1 MFKKKLKNQYKSSFP
16 LGARGHIMENIKK
29 VILNAI
35 PEAVIEDKKILTV
48 TVEPNKL
55 HLLAKILRDNAAFD
69 FLVKLIGMD
78 WGEKLGVIYMLSCST
93 DLSKEIVLKTGTS
106 DRENPLLYSI
116 TDLFETA
123 HFNEREV
130 YALLGIRFINNPD
143 MRKFFLNA
151 DWNGFP
157 LRKDYD
163 ANPELNPLSIE
174 SKEIVDI
181 APRIMETP
189 GGLVEENVNIFEADD
204 YIINIGP
211 QHPSTHGVMHFRTA
225 LDGEIV
231 KKIDVHSGYIHRGIE
246 KLSENLTY
254 PQILHFTDR
263 LDYLSANINR
273 HALCMCVEKA
283 AEIEVPERA
292 QYIRTI
298 MDELNRIDS
307 HLLAWACQTND
318 LGATT
323 AFIYGMRE
331 REIILHIFEKT
342 CGGRLIINQN
352 VIGGVMF
359 DIYAD
364 FQKDVKS
371 FIPYMREKLVEY
383 DRFFTH
389 NVIALGRMIGVG
401 VLSKEDAI
409 SYAVT
414 GPAGRG
420 SGWSCDIRKH
430 QPYSLYSKV
439 DFKEIIRTEGDS
451 YARYLNRLDEIEES
465 LYIIE
470 QLIDNIPEGDVLT
483 KTKAIIKLPEGE
495 YFQRIEAC
503 RGEFGVYIES
513 RGEKTPYRMKFR
525 SPSMALVSAMPLICM
540 NEKISDFIG
549 IGGSMDY
556 VIPDIDR

>member
-1 MFKKKLKNQYKSSFP
+1 
-16 LGARGHIMENIKK
+16 MENIKK
-29 VILNAI
+29 VILNTV

-55 HLLAKILRDNAAFD
+55 HQLAKALRNNAALPFD
-69 FLVKLIGMD
+69 MLVKLIGMD
-78 WGEKLGVIYMLSCST
+78 WGEKLGVIYLLASST
-93 DLSKEIVLKTGTS
+93 DLSKEIVLKTGTA
-106 DRENPLLYSI
+106 DRENPLLYTV

-143 MRKFFLNA
+143 MRKFFLNS
-151 DWNGFP
+151 DWVGYP

-163 ANPELNPLSIE
+163 ANPELNKLTLE

-181 APRIMETP
+181 APRIMEVD
-189 GGLVEENVNIFEADD
+189 GKLVEETVNIFAEDD

-211 QHPSTHGVMHFRTA
+211 QHPSTHGVMHFRTS

-231 KKIDVHSGYIHRGIE
+231 RKIDVHSGYIHRGIE

-383 DRFFTH
+383 DRFFSH
-389 NVIALGRMIGVG
+389 NVIALGRMVGIGVM
-401 VLSKEDAI
+401 SKEDAI

-430 QPYSLYSKV
+430 QPYSMYSKV
-439 DFKEIIRTEGDS
+439 DFKEVIRTEGDS
-451 YARYLNRLDEIEES
+451 YARYMNRLDEIEES
-465 LYIIE
+465 LHIIE
-470 QLIDNIPEGDVLT
+470 QLIDNIPEGEVLA

-513 RGEKTPYRMKFR
+513 RGDKTPYRMKFR
-525 SPSMALVSAMPLICM
+525 SPSMALVSAMPLICK

>member
-1 MFKKKLKNQYKSSFP
+1 
-16 LGARGHIMENIKK
+16 MEKIKQIIK
-29 VILNAI
+29 DTIK
-35 PEAVIEDKKILTV
+35 EAVFDDKEKLTI
-48 TVEPNKL
+48 TVEPNNL
-55 HLLAKILRDNAAFD
+55 HPLLKTLHDNKELPFD
-69 FLVKLIGMD
+69 YLVYLIGMD
-78 WGEKLGVIYMLSCST
+78 WGEKLGVIYLLSSSK
-93 DLSKEIVLKTGTS
+93 DPSKELIVKTGTS

-116 TDLFETA
+116 TDLYETA

-130 YALLGIRFINNPD
+130 FAMYGIRFINNPD
-143 MRKFFLNA
+143 MRRFLLND
-151 DWNGFP
+151 DWVGFP
-157 LRKDYD
+157 MRKDYD
-163 ANPELNPLSIE
+163 ANPELNPVSIISRE
-174 SKEIVDI
+174 MVDT
-181 APRIMETP
+181 APRIMETAD
-189 GGLVEENVNIFEADD
+189 GLKEEIVNIFEPDD

-246 KLSENLTY
+246 KLCEGMTY
-254 PQILHFTDR
+254 PQTLHFTDR

-283 AEIEVPERA
+283 GGIEVPERA

-298 MDELNRIDS
+298 MDELNRISS
-307 HLLAWACQTND
+307 HLLAWSAQTND

-331 REIILHIFEKT
+331 REHILDIFDKT

-359 DIYAD
+359 DIYND
-364 FQKDVKS
+364 FQKDVKA
-371 FIPYMREKLVEY
+371 FIPYMREKLKEY
-383 DRFFTH
+383 DRFFSH
-389 NVIALGRMIGVG
+389 NVIALGRMVGIGK
-401 VLSKEDAI
+401 LQTADAV

-414 GPAGRG
+414 GPAGRA
-420 SGWSCDIRKH
+420 SGWSCDVRKY
-430 QPYSLYSKV
+430 QPYALYDKV
-439 DFKEIIRTEGDS
+439 DFKEIIRNEGDS
-451 YARYLNRLDEIEES
+451 YARYMNRLDEIEES
-465 LYIIE
+465 LKIIE
-470 QLIDNIPEGDVLT
+470 QLIDNIPEGDHCA

-495 YFQRIEAC
+495 YFQGVEA
-503 RGEFGVYIES
+503 GKGLFGVYIES
-513 RGEKTPYRMKFR
+513 RGDKTPYRMKFR
-525 SPSMALVSAMPLICM
+525 SPSMALVSVMPLICK

>member
-1 MFKKKLKNQYKSSFP
+1 
-16 LGARGHIMENIKK
+16 MENIKK
-29 VILNAI
+29 LILNTVS
-35 PEAVIEDKKILTV
+35 EAVIEDNQILTV
-48 TVEPNKL
+48 TVEPNEL
-55 HLLAKILRDNAAFD
+55 HLLAKTLRDNKDLSFD
-69 FLVKLIGMD
+69 FLVKLIGAD
-78 WGEKLGVIYMLSCST
+78 WGEKLGVTYLLCSST
-93 DLSKEIVLKTGTS
+93 DLSKEIVLKTATAE
-106 DRENPLLYSI
+106 RENPLLYSI

-143 MRKFFLNA
+143 MRKFFLNS
-151 DWNGFP
+151 DWVGYP

-163 ANPELNPLSIE
+163 ANPELNPVSLV
-174 SKEIVDI
+174 SKEMIDV
-181 APRIMETP
+181 APRIVETKN
-189 GGLVEENVNIFEADD
+189 GLKEELVEVFDKDD
-204 YIINIGP
+204 YVINIGP

-246 KLSENLTY
+246 KLSESLTY

-283 AEIEVPERA
+283 AAIEVPERA

-359 DIYAD
+359 DIYD
-364 FQKDVKS
+364 EFQKDVKS

-383 DRFFTH
+383 DKFFSH
-389 NVIALGRMIGVG
+389 NVIALGRMINIGN
-401 VLSKEDAI
+401 LTKEDAI

-430 QPYSLYSKV
+430 QPYALYDKV
-439 DFKEIIRTEGDS
+439 DFKEIIRHENDS
-451 YARYLNRLDEIEES
+451 YARYMNRLDEIEES
-465 LYIIE
+465 LKIIE
-470 QLIDNIPEGDVLT
+470 QLIDNIPAGEICA

-495 YFQRIEAC
+495 YFQRVEAC

-513 RGEKTPYRMKFR
+513 RGDKTPYRIKFR
-525 SPSMALVSAMPLICM
+525 SPSMALVSAMPLICKG
-540 NEKISDFIG
+540 EKISDFIG

>member
-1 MFKKKLKNQYKSSFP
+1 MEKIKQIIKDTIKDAVFDDKEKLTITVAPKDLHP
-16 LGARGHIMENIKK
+16 LLK
-29 VILNAI
+29 
-35 PEAVIEDKKILTV
+35 T
-48 TVEPNKL
+48 
-55 HLLAKILRDNAAFD
+55 LRRNEELPFD
-69 FLVKLIGMD
+69 YLVYLIGMD
-78 WGEKLGVIYMLSCST
+78 WGEKLGVIYLLSSSK
-93 DLSKEIVLKTGTS
+93 DPSKELIVKTGTS

-116 TDLFETA
+116 TDLYETA

-130 YALLGIRFINNPD
+130 FAMYGIRFINNPD
-143 MRKFFLNA
+143 MRRFLLND
-151 DWNGFP
+151 DWVGFP
-157 LRKDYD
+157 MRKDYD
-163 ANPELNPLSIE
+163 ANPELNPVSIISRE
-174 SKEIVDI
+174 MIDT
-181 APRIMETP
+181 APRIMETAD
-189 GGLVEENVNIFEADD
+189 GLKEEIVNIFEQDD

-246 KLSENLTY
+246 KLCEGMTY
-254 PQILHFTDR
+254 PQTLHFTDR

-283 AEIEVPERA
+283 GGIEVPERA

-298 MDELNRIDS
+298 MDELNRISS
-307 HLLAWACQTND
+307 HLLAWSAQTND

-331 REIILHIFEKT
+331 REHILDIFDKT

-359 DIYAD
+359 DIYND
-364 FQKDVKS
+364 FQKDVKA
-371 FIPYMREKLVEY
+371 FIPYMREKLKEY
-383 DRFFTH
+383 DRFFSH
-389 NVIALGRMIGVG
+389 NVIALGRMVGIGK
-401 VLSKEDAI
+401 LQTADAV

-414 GPAGRG
+414 GPAGRA
-420 SGWSCDIRKH
+420 SSWSCDVRKY
-430 QPYSLYSKV
+430 QPYALYDKV
-439 DFKEIIRTEGDS
+439 DFKEIIRSEGDS
-451 YARYLNRLDEIEES
+451 YARYMNRLDEIEES
-465 LYIIE
+465 LKIIE
-470 QLIDNIPEGDVLT
+470 QLIDNIPEGDHCA

-495 YFQRIEAC
+495 YFQGVEA
-503 RGEFGVYIES
+503 GKGLFGVYIES
-513 RGEKTPYRMKFR
+513 RGDKTPYRMKFR
-525 SPSMALVSAMPLICM
+525 SPSMALVSVMPLICK

>member
-1 MFKKKLKNQYKSSFP
+1 
-16 LGARGHIMENIKK
+16 MENIKK
-29 VILNAI
+29 VILNTV

-55 HLLAKILRDNAAFD
+55 HQLAKALRDNTALPFD
-69 FLVKLIGMD
+69 MLVKLIGMD
-78 WGEKLGVIYMLSCST
+78 WGEKLGVIYLLASST
-93 DLSKEIVLKTGTS
+93 DLSKEIVLKTGTA
-106 DRENPLLYSI
+106 DRENPLLYTV

-143 MRKFFLNA
+143 MRKFFLNS
-151 DWNGFP
+151 DWVGYP

-163 ANPELNPLSIE
+163 ANPELNELSLE
-174 SKEIVDI
+174 SKDIIDI
-181 APRIMETP
+181 APRIMEVD
-189 GGLVEENVNIFEADD
+189 GKLVEETVNIFAEDD

-211 QHPSTHGVMHFRTA
+211 QHPSTHGVMHFRTS

-231 KKIDVHSGYIHRGIE
+231 RKIDVHSGYIHRGIE

-383 DRFFTH
+383 DRFFSH
-389 NVIALGRMIGVG
+389 NVIALGRMVGIGVM
-401 VLSKEDAI
+401 SKEDAI

-430 QPYSLYSKV
+430 QPYSMYSKV
-439 DFKEIIRTEGDS
+439 DFKEVIRTEGDS
-451 YARYLNRLDEIEES
+451 YARYMNRLDEIEES
-465 LYIIE
+465 LHIIE
-470 QLIDNIPEGDVLT
+470 QLIDNIPEGEVLA

-513 RGEKTPYRMKFR
+513 RGDKTPYRMKFR
-525 SPSMALVSAMPLICM
+525 SPSMALVSAMPLICK

>member
-1 MFKKKLKNQYKSSFP
+1 
-16 LGARGHIMENIKK
+16 MEKIKTL
-29 VILNAI
+29 ILSTVKD
-35 PEAVIEDKKILTV
+35 AVIEEKQKLTV
-48 TVEPNKL
+48 TVEPNSL
-55 HLLAKILRDNAAFD
+55 HLLVKTLFQNAELPFD

-78 WGEKLGVIYMLSCST
+78 WGEKLGVIYLLSSSQ
-93 DLSKEIVLKTGTS
+93 DLSKEIVIKTGTS

-116 TDLFETA
+116 TDLYETA
-123 HFNEREV
+123 QFNEREV
-130 YALLGIRFINNPD
+130 YGMLGIRFINNPD
-143 MRKFFLNA
+143 MRRFFLNS
-151 DWNGFP
+151 DWVGFP

-163 ANPELNPLSIE
+163 ANPELNPVSLE
-174 SKEIVDI
+174 SKEIVDT
-181 APRIMETP
+181 APCIMEVD
-189 GGLVEENVNIFEADD
+189 GKLVEKTVNIFEEDD

-246 KLSENLTY
+246 KLSESLTY

-273 HALCMCVEKA
+273 HGLCLCVENA
-283 AEIEVPERA
+283 AQIEIPDRA

-298 MDELNRIDS
+298 MDELTRIDS
-307 HLLAWACQTND
+307 HLLAWAAMTND
-318 LGATT
+318 LGAIT

-331 REIILHIFEKT
+331 REVILDIFDKT

-359 DIYAD
+359 DIYTD
-364 FQKDVKS
+364 FQKDVKA
-371 FIPYMREKLVEY
+371 FIPYMREKLKEY
-383 DRFFTH
+383 DRFFSH
-389 NVIALGRMIGVG
+389 NVIALGRMIGIG
-401 VLSKEDAI
+401 NMTKEEAI
-409 SYAVT
+409 TYAVT
-414 GPAGRG
+414 GPAGRA

-430 QPYSLYSKV
+430 HPYSLYNKV

-465 LYIIE
+465 LHIIE
-470 QLIDNIPEGDVLT
+470 QLIDNIPEGDICT

-495 YFQRIEAC
+495 YYQRVEAAK
-503 RGEFGVYIES
+503 GEFGIFIDS
-513 RGEKTPYRMKFR
+513 RGDKTPYRLKFR
-525 SPSMALVSAMPLICM
+525 SPSMALVSAMPLICAG
-540 NEKISDFIG
+540 EKISDFIG

>member
-1 MFKKKLKNQYKSSFP
+1 
-16 LGARGHIMENIKK
+16 MEKIKEL
-29 VILNAI
+29 ILSTVSD
-35 PEAVIEDKKILTV
+35 AVIEQKQKLTV

-55 HLLAKILRDNAAFD
+55 HLLAQTLRDNAAIPFD
-69 FLVKLIGMD
+69 LLVFLIGVD
-78 WGEKLGVIYMLSCST
+78 RGEQLGVNYLLSSSN
-93 DLSKEIVLKTGTS
+93 DLSKEIVLKTSTD

-116 TDLFETA
+116 SDLYETA
-123 HFNEREV
+123 QYNEREV
-130 YALLGIRFINNPD
+130 FALLGIRFINNPD
-143 MRKFFLNA
+143 MRKFFLNS
-151 DWNGFP
+151 DWVGYP

-163 ANPELNPLSIE
+163 ANPELNPVSIE
-174 SKEIVDI
+174 SKEIIDI
-181 APRIMETP
+181 APRITETP
-189 GGLVEENVNIFEADD
+189 EGLVEDTVNIFEDDD

-211 QHPSTHGVMHFRTA
+211 QHPSTHGVMHFRTS

-246 KLSENLTY
+246 KLSESLTY

-273 HALCMCVEKA
+273 HGLCMCVEKA
-283 AEIEVPERA
+283 IGLEVPERA

-307 HLLAWACQTND
+307 HLLAWACQCND
-318 LGATT
+318 LGAIT

-331 REIILHIFEKT
+331 REIILDIFEKT

-364 FQKDVKS
+364 FQKDVKA

-383 DRFFTH
+383 DHFFSH
-389 NVIALGRMIGVG
+389 NVIALGRMVTIG
-401 VLSKEDAI
+401 VLSREAAI
-409 SYAVT
+409 NYAVT
-414 GPAGRG
+414 GPSGRG
-420 SGWSCDIRKH
+420 SNWSCDIRKH
-430 QPYSLYSKV
+430 IPYALYDKV
-439 DFKEIIRTEGDS
+439 EFKEVIRTEGDS
-451 YARYLNRLDEIEES
+451 YARYMNRLDEIEES
-465 LYIIE
+465 LHIIE
-470 QLIDNIPEGDVLT
+470 QLIDNIPTGD
-483 KTKAIIKLPEGE
+483 IINKPKPIIRIPEGE
-495 YFQRIEAC
+495 YYQRVEAC
-503 RGEFGVYIES
+503 RGEFGVFIES
-513 RGEKTPYRMKFR
+513 RGDKTPYRLKFR
-525 SPSMALVSAMPLICM
+525 SPSMALVSAMPLICK

>member
-1 MFKKKLKNQYKSSFP
+1 
-16 LGARGHIMENIKK
+16 MENIKK
-29 VILNAI
+29 VILDLI
-35 PEAVIEDKKILTV
+35 PEAVFEDKKILTI

-55 HLLAKILRDNAAFD
+55 HLLAKTLRDNAAFD

-78 WGEKLGVIYMLSCST
+78 WGEKLGVIYLLSSSS
-93 DLSKEIVLKTGTS
+93 DLSKEIVLKTGTL

-163 ANPELNPLSIE
+163 ANPELNPLSLE
-174 SKEIVDI
+174 SKEMVDI

-189 GGLVEENVNIFEADD
+189 DGLVEETVNIFNDDD

-292 QYIRTI
+292 QYIRVI

-331 REIILHIFEKT
+331 REIILQIFEKT

-359 DIYAD
+359 DIYD
-364 FQKDVKS
+364 EFQKDVKS

-383 DRFFTH
+383 DRFFSH
-389 NVIALGRMIGVG
+389 NVIALGRMVGIGI
-401 VLSKEDAI
+401 LSKEDAI

-420 SGWSCDIRKH
+420 SCWSCDIRKH
-430 QPYSLYSKV
+430 QPYSLYNQV
-439 DFKEIIRTEGDS
+439 EFKEIIRTEGDS

-465 LYIIE
+465 LHIIE
-470 QLIDNIPEGDVLT
+470 QLIDNIPEGAILIKPKV
-483 KTKAIIKLPEGE
+483 IIKLPVGE

-525 SPSMALVSAMPLICM
+525 SPSMALVSVMPLICK

>member
-1 MFKKKLKNQYKSSFP
+1 
-16 LGARGHIMENIKK
+16 MENIKK
-29 VILNAI
+29 LILSVVS
-35 PEAVIEDKKILTV
+35 EAVIEDNKILTV
-48 TVEPNKL
+48 TVEPKKL
-55 HLLAKILRDNAAFD
+55 HLLAKTLRDNAALPFD

-78 WGEKLGVIYMLSCST
+78 WGEKLGVIYLLSSSK
-93 DLSKEIVLKTGTS
+93 DLSKEIVLKTGTT
-106 DRENPLLYSI
+106 DKENPLLYSV

-130 YALLGIRFINNPD
+130 YALIGIRFINNPD
-143 MRKFFLNA
+143 MRRFLLND
-151 DWNGFP
+151 DWVGFP

-163 ANPELNPLSIE
+163 TNPELNAFSTE

-189 GGLVEENVNIFEADD
+189 EGLVEDTVNIFEKDD

-231 KKIDVHSGYIHRGIE
+231 KKIDIHSGYIHRGIE
-246 KLSENLTY
+246 KLCESLTY

-273 HALCMCVEKA
+273 HGLCMCVEKA
-283 AEIEVPERA
+283 AQIEVPERA

-307 HLLAWACQTND
+307 HLLAWACQCND
-318 LGATT
+318 LGAIT

-331 REIILHIFEKT
+331 REIILDIFEKT

-364 FQKDVKS
+364 FQKDVKA

-383 DRFFTH
+383 DRFFSH
-389 NVIALGRMIGVG
+389 NVIALGRMVKIGV
-401 VLSKEDAI
+401 LTNEDAI
-409 SYAVT
+409 NYAVT
-414 GPAGRG
+414 GPSGRG
-420 SGWSCDIRKH
+420 SGWSCDLRKH
-430 QPYSLYSKV
+430 QPYAMYDKV

-465 LYIIE
+465 LHIIE
-470 QLIDNIPEGDVLT
+470 QLIDNIPEGDIIA

-495 YFQRIEAC
+495 YFQRVEAC
-503 RGEFGVYIES
+503 RGEFGVFIES
-513 RGEKTPYRMKFR
+513 HGEKNPYRLKFR
-525 SPSMALVSAMPLICM
+525 SPSMALVSVMPLICK

>member
-1 MFKKKLKNQYKSSFP
+1 
-16 LGARGHIMENIKK
+16 MENIKK
-29 VILNAI
+29 VILNTV

-55 HLLAKILRDNAAFD
+55 HQLAKALRDNAALPFD
-69 FLVKLIGMD
+69 MLVKLIGMD
-78 WGEKLGVIYMLSCST
+78 WGEKLGVIYLLSSST
-93 DLSKEIVLKTGTS
+93 DLSKEIVLKTGTA
-106 DRENPLLYSI
+106 DRENPLLYTV

-143 MRKFFLNA
+143 MRKFFLNS
-151 DWNGFP
+151 DWVGYP

-163 ANPELNPLSIE
+163 ANPELNKLTLE

-181 APRIMETP
+181 APRIMEVD
-189 GGLVEENVNIFEADD
+189 GKLVEETVNIFAEDD

-383 DRFFTH
+383 DRFFSH
-389 NVIALGRMIGVG
+389 NVIALGRMVGIGVM
-401 VLSKEDAI
+401 SKEDAI

-430 QPYSLYSKV
+430 QPYSMYNKV
-439 DFKEIIRTEGDS
+439 DFKEVIRTEGDS
-451 YARYLNRLDEIEES
+451 YARYMNRLDEIEES
-465 LYIIE
+465 LHIIE
-470 QLIDNIPEGDVLT
+470 QLIDNIPEGEVLA

-513 RGEKTPYRMKFR
+513 RGDKTPYRMKFR
-525 SPSMALVSAMPLICM
+525 SPSMALVSAMPLICK

>member
-1 MFKKKLKNQYKSSFP
+1 
-16 LGARGHIMENIKK
+16 MEKIKQIIK
-29 VILNAI
+29 VTIK
-35 PEAVIEDKKILTV
+35 EAVFDDKEKLTI
-48 TVEPNKL
+48 TVEPKDL
-55 HLLAKILRDNAAFD
+55 HPLLKTLRRNEELPFD
-69 FLVKLIGMD
+69 YLVYLIGMD
-78 WGEKLGVIYMLSCST
+78 WGEKLGVIYLLSSSK
-93 DLSKEIVLKTGTS
+93 DPSKELIVKTGTS

-116 TDLFETA
+116 TDLYETA

-130 YALLGIRFINNPD
+130 FAMYGIRFINNPD
-143 MRKFFLNA
+143 MRRFLLND
-151 DWNGFP
+151 DWVGFP
-157 LRKDYD
+157 MRKDYD
-163 ANPELNPLSIE
+163 ANPELNPVSIISRE
-174 SKEIVDI
+174 MIDT
-181 APRIMETP
+181 APRIMETTD
-189 GGLVEENVNIFEADD
+189 GLKEEIVNIFEPDD

-246 KLSENLTY
+246 KLCEGMTY
-254 PQILHFTDR
+254 PQTLHFTDR

-283 AEIEVPERA
+283 GGIEVPERA

-298 MDELNRIDS
+298 MDELNRISS
-307 HLLAWACQTND
+307 HLLAWSAQTND

-331 REIILHIFEKT
+331 REHILDIFDKT

-359 DIYAD
+359 DIYND
-364 FQKDVKS
+364 FQKDVKA
-371 FIPYMREKLVEY
+371 FIPYMREKLKEY
-383 DRFFTH
+383 DRFFSH
-389 NVIALGRMIGVG
+389 NVIALGRMVGIGK
-401 VLSKEDAI
+401 LQTADAV

-414 GPAGRG
+414 GPAGRA
-420 SGWSCDIRKH
+420 SSWSCDVRKY
-430 QPYSLYSKV
+430 QPYALYDKV
-439 DFKEIIRTEGDS
+439 DFKEIIRSEGDS
-451 YARYLNRLDEIEES
+451 YARYMNRLDEIEES
-465 LYIIE
+465 LKIIE
-470 QLIDNIPEGDVLT
+470 QLIDNIPEGDHCA

-495 YFQRIEAC
+495 YFQGVEA
-503 RGEFGVYIES
+503 GKGLFGVYIES
-513 RGEKTPYRMKFR
+513 RGDKTPYRMKFR
-525 SPSMALVSAMPLICM
+525 SPSMALVSVMPLICK

>member
-1 MFKKKLKNQYKSSFP
+1 
-16 LGARGHIMENIKK
+16 MEKIKK
-29 VILNAI
+29 IILNIFAD
-35 PEAVIEDKKILTV
+35 AVFEEKDKLTV
-48 TVEPNKL
+48 TIHPKEL
-55 HLLAKILRDNAAFD
+55 HELIKTLHNNEELPFD
-69 FLVKLIGMD
+69 YLVYLIGMD
-78 WGEKLGVIYMLSCST
+78 WGEKLGVIYLLSSSK
-93 DLSKEIVLKTGTS
+93 DPSKEIVVKTATS

-116 TDLFETA
+116 TDLYETA
-123 HFNEREV
+123 HLNEREV
-130 YALLGIRFINNPD
+130 YAMYGIRFINNPD
-143 MRKFFLNA
+143 MRRFLIND
-151 DWNGFP
+151 DWVGFP

-163 ANPELNPLSIE
+163 ANPEINPVSVV
-174 SKEIVDI
+174 SKDI
-181 APRIMETP
+181 IDTAPRIMETP
-189 GGLVEENVNIFEADD
+189 DGLKEEVVNIFEADD

-231 KKIDVHSGYIHRGIE
+231 KKIDIHSGYIHRGIE
-246 KLSENLTY
+246 KLSESLTY

-283 AEIEVPERA
+283 AGIEIPERA

-298 MDELNRIDS
+298 MDELNRISS
-307 HLLAWACQTND
+307 HLLAWSAQTND

-331 REIILHIFEKT
+331 REIILDIFDKT

-359 DIYAD
+359 NIYAD
-364 FQKDVKS
+364 FQKDVKA
-371 FIPYMREKLVEY
+371 FIPYMREKLKEY
-383 DRFFTH
+383 DRFFSH
-389 NVIALGRMIGVG
+389 NVIALGRMVNIGN
-401 VLSKEDAI
+401 LSKEDAV

-414 GPAGRG
+414 GPAGRA
-420 SGWSCDIRKH
+420 SGWSCDVRKY
-430 QPYSLYSKV
+430 QPYALYDKV
-439 DFKEIIRTEGDS
+439 EFKEVIRTEGDS
-451 YARYLNRLDEIEES
+451 YARYMNRLDEIEES
-465 LYIIE
+465 LKIIE
-470 QLIDNIPEGDVLT
+470 QLIDNIPDGDFLA

-495 YFQRIEAC
+495 YFQGVEA
-503 RGEFGVYIES
+503 GKGLFGVYIES
-513 RGEKTPYRMKFR
+513 RGEKTPYRLKFR
-525 SPSMALVSAMPLICM
+525 SPSMALVSVMPLICK

>member
-1 MFKKKLKNQYKSSFP
+1 
-16 LGARGHIMENIKK
+16 MEKIKK
-29 VILNAI
+29 IILNIFAD
-35 PEAVIEDKKILTV
+35 AVFEEKDKLTV
-48 TVEPNKL
+48 TVDPREL
-55 HLLAKILRDNAAFD
+55 HELIKTLHDNEELPFD
-69 FLVKLIGMD
+69 YLVYLIGMD
-78 WGEKLGVIYMLSCST
+78 WGEKLGVIYLLSSSQDT
-93 DLSKEIVLKTGTS
+93 SKEIVVKTGTS

-116 TDLFETA
+116 TDLYETA
-123 HFNEREV
+123 HLNEREV
-130 YALLGIRFINNPD
+130 YAMYGIRFINNPD
-143 MRKFFLNA
+143 MRRFLIND
-151 DWNGFP
+151 DWVGFP

-163 ANPELNPLSIE
+163 ANPEINPVSVV
-174 SKEIVDI
+174 SKDI
-181 APRIMETP
+181 IDTAPRIMETP
-189 GGLVEENVNIFEADD
+189 DGLKEEVVNIFEADD

-231 KKIDVHSGYIHRGIE
+231 KKIDIHSGYIHRGIE
-246 KLSENLTY
+246 KLSESLTY

-283 AEIEVPERA
+283 VGIEVPERA

-298 MDELNRIDS
+298 MDELNRISS
-307 HLLAWACQTND
+307 HLLAWSAQTND

-331 REIILHIFEKT
+331 REIILDIFDKT

-364 FQKDVKS
+364 FQKDVKA
-371 FIPYMREKLVEY
+371 FIPYMREKLREY
-383 DRFFTH
+383 DRFFSH
-389 NVIALGRMIGVG
+389 NVIALGRMVNIGN
-401 VLSKEDAI
+401 LSKEDAV

-414 GPAGRG
+414 GPAGRA
-420 SGWSCDIRKH
+420 SGWSCDVRKY
-430 QPYSLYSKV
+430 QPYALYDKV
-439 DFKEIIRTEGDS
+439 EFKEVIRAEGDS
-451 YARYLNRLDEIEES
+451 YARYMNRLDEIEES
-465 LYIIE
+465 LKIIE
-470 QLIDNIPEGDVLT
+470 QLIDNIPDGDFLA
-483 KTKAIIKLPEGE
+483 KTKAVIKLPEGE
-495 YFQRIEAC
+495 YFQGVEA
-503 RGEFGVYIES
+503 GKGLFGVYIES
-513 RGEKTPYRMKFR
+513 RGEKTPYRLKFR
-525 SPSMALVSAMPLICM
+525 SPSMALVSVMPLICK